1 MGVGV
6 RALVEGGFTT
16 FRFTLLPLAVCTPIL
31 LFFAVLIPYLCFR
44 NLEKH
49 SIVERLRME

>member
-1 MGVGV
+1 MV
-6 RALVEGGFTT
+6 FCSTH
-16 FRFTLLPLAVCTPIL
+16 LPLAACTPIL
-31 LFFAVLIPYLCFR
+31 LLFAILIPYLCFR